1 MKLAKSRMKQI
12 IKEEVD
18 NLKQEGMFDFLK
30 KEKPP
35 IDFRPDDYYKR
46 EKLQLDL
53 DKEQKKRLDLAVQ
66 TTQQFLD
73 QELSDAQR
81 LEGFQKLRRMLG
93 SLLDPGTDLDRVIKN
108 ILREDLLGSLEIENN
123 FIKKNNLE
131 ENEEYEETSEVSDSE
146 LEQMVATWNTSINRD
161 GNPQWKKRHD
171 IRSAHIVPDQAAGK
185 WNWVVF
191 EFTRDGEEDDIAQGT
206 AVSFREAI
214 LAAEEALASGG
225 QQYEIN

>member
-1 MKLAKSRMKQI
+1 MKLTKSRMKQI

-53 DKEQKKRLDLAVQ
+53 DKEQKKRLDLAIQ

-146 LEQMVATWNTSINRD
+146 LEQMVATWNTSIGTD
-161 GNPQWKKRHD
+161 GNPSWKKRHN
-171 IRSAHIVPDQAAGK
+171 IRSAHVVPDQAAGK
-185 WNWVVF
+185 WRWVVF
-191 EFTRDGEEDDIAQGT
+191 EHTRNDEEEDIAQGT
-206 AVSFREAI
+206 AASFKEAI
-214 LAAEEALASGG
+214 LASEEVLATGEWK
-225 QQYEIN
+225 Y

>member
-1 MKLAKSRMKQI
+1 MKLTKSRMKQI

-53 DKEQKKRLDLAVQ
+53 DKEQKKRLDLAIQ

-146 LEQMVATWNTSINRD
+146 LEQMVATWNTSIGTD
-161 GNPQWKKRHD
+161 GNPSWKKRHN
-171 IRSAHIVPDQAAGK
+171 IRSAHVVPDQAAGK
-185 WNWVVF
+185 WRWVVF
-191 EFTRDGEEDDIAQGT
+191 EHTRNDEEEDIAQGT

>member
-1 MKLAKSRMKQI
+1 MKLTKSRMKQI

-53 DKEQKKRLDLAVQ
+53 DKEQKKRLDLAIQ

-123 FIKKNNLE
+123 FIKKNNIVE
-131 ENEEYEETSEVSDSE
+131 GGAMGHYEDTSEVSDSE
-146 LEQMVATWNTSINRD
+146 LEQVVATWNTSIGTD
-161 GNPQWKKRHD
+161 GNPSWKKRHD
-171 IRSAHIVPDQAAGK
+171 IRSAHVVPDQAAGK

-191 EFTRDGEEDDIAQGT
+191 EFARDGEEEDIAQGT
-206 AVSFREAI
+206 SASFKEAI
-214 LAAEEALASGG
+214 LAAEEAIASGG
-225 QQYEIN
+225 RY

>member
-1 MKLAKSRMKQI
+1 MKLTKSRMKQI

-146 LEQMVATWNTSINRD
+146 LEQMVATWNTSIGTD
-161 GNPQWKKRHD
+161 GNPSWKKRHN
-171 IRSAHIVPDQAAGK
+171 IRSAHVVPDQAAGK
-185 WNWVVF
+185 WRWVVF
-191 EFTRDGEEDDIAQGT
+191 EHTRNDEEEDIAQGT

>member
-131 ENEEYEETSEVSDSE
+131 ENEEYEEASEVSDSD
-146 LEQMVATWNTSINRD
+146 LEQMVATWNTSIGTD
-161 GNPQWKKRHD
+161 GNPSWKKRHN
-171 IRSAHIVPDQAAGK
+171 IRSAHVVPDQAAGK
-185 WNWVVF
+185 WRWVVF
-191 EFTRDGEEDDIAQGT
+191 EHTRNDEEEDIAQGSE
-206 AVSFREAI
+206 ASFKEAI
-214 LAAEEALASGG
+214 LAAEKAITSGV
-225 QQYEIN
+225 